1 MTWDQRAIFALV
13 GGWEPCHEP
22 PPRVDIVGLYGT
34 GVLFKEPNPTTHSF
48 GRRDA
53 ACSIPSAVDVF
64 PGKYK
69 ALNVLA

>member
-34 GVLFKEPNPTTHSF
+34 GVFFKEPNPT
-48 GRRDA
+48 GCR
-53 ACSIPSAVDVF
+53 P
-64 PGKYK
+64 
-69 ALNVLA
+69 VLQYCEATQTRWMNTK